1 MADKTDIILWA
12 DDGDIT
18 VGRQS
23 SSFIWGAWDVDA
35 PEGSIDEADQLL
47 QDFKGWGYL
56 YRPDDYQDWDRFDL
70 LGKRADVSQKV
81 GVNDDGKPDFSFG
94 ESDTEQ
100 VLDDT
105 QKEVAG
111 EYFFQQSIPTSGL
124 GKHIKPGRD
133 FSVGDTVSVSRWGK
147 LLTTPVSK
155 ITAVDTGDGERWSID
170 VGDSPIRDISTL
182 SAANSEISKK
192 IKEENNKLMELVAQ
206 QKVSIEQL
214 EKFFGLGVGRKQGV
228 KYYEIVDGKK
238 VYHDFQEYNYE
249 NFNKSFHKV
258 SGDLVQKI
266 EESDALSKA
275 QEAFLKARNIN
286 KDELVNAASYPIV
299 PPAMTLMEPKSTFEN
314 QYIKIVRE
322 NNIISI
328 VRMTKPFT
336 LKVSA
341 FGDTSDSPDIYGK
354 EIWEESTIDFAKTEL
369 DPNKDWNITCSLFPM
384 TVKTTANDVSN
395 ELKPK
400 FVGKNI
406 AGQRI
411 KLTSGRTNIHETQG
425 FYVSVAFKKPGEGRK
440 LIIKMVN
447 EANGKEENINLSP
460 GDTWEDRVP
469 SYPNVLFAGIL
480 GLLATRGVNGKTGK
494 YLRYEIY
501 LEAPNDGKDHTLAG
515 VYIGGEDFKNINEN
529 VPQ

>member
-1 MADKTDIILWA
+1 MADKKDIILWA

-35 PEGSIDEADQLL
+35 PEGSLDEVDQLL

-56 YRPDDYQDWDRFDL
+56 YRPDDYQEWDRFDL

-81 GVNDDGKPDFSFG
+81 GVNDDGKPDFAFG

-105 QKEVAG
+105 QKEVEG

-133 FSVGDTVSVSRWGK
+133 FSVGDTVSVARWGK
-147 LLTTPVSK
+147 LLTTSVSK

-182 SAANSEISKK
+182 SASNSEIAKRIKDDNSKMMQL
-192 IKEENNKLMELVAQ
+192 IADQKLT
-206 QKVSIEQL
+206 IEQL

-238 VYHDFQEYNYE
+238 VYHNFKEFNYE
-249 NFNKSFHKV
+249 NFNKNFHEV
-258 SGDLVQKI
+258 SQEVYSKI
-266 EESDALSKA
+266 EEKDALSKA
-275 QEAFLKARNIN
+275 QEVFLKARNIN
-286 KDELVNAASYPIV
+286 KDELVNIASYPIV
-299 PPAMTLMEPKSTFEN
+299 PPPMTLMEPNSTFEN
-314 QYIKIVRE
+314 EYIKITRKQHLL
-322 NNIISI
+322 SI
-328 VRMTKPFT
+328 DKMKKPFK
-336 LKVSA
+336 LKAASLGWA
-341 FGDTSDSPDIYGK
+341 GEPSITWGRD
-354 EIWEESTIDFAKTEL
+354 IWETSKIDFSNTGL
-369 DPNKDWNITCSLFPM
+369 DSNEDWNIACPLFPM
-384 TVKTTANDVSN
+384 TIKNTIDARSE
-395 ELKPK
+395 ELEPK

-411 KLTSGRTNIHETQG
+411 KVASGKTNIHETQG
-425 FYVSVAFKKPGEGRK
+425 VYVSAAFKTPGEGRK
-440 LIIKMVN
+440 IHLKLVN
-447 EANGKEENINLSP
+447 EANDPNKEEWFSLGP
-460 GDTWEDRVP
+460 GGIWDDRVP
-469 SYPNVLFAGIL
+469 SYPNVYSFGLL
-480 GLLATRGVNGKTGK
+480 GLKAASGDKGK

-515 VYIGGEDFKNINEN
+515 VYIGGEDFNNTTDNI
-529 VPQ
+529 PQ